1 MCASKNTKSQRLA
14 KNAKKTQKNK
24 MKQLETVGDTVGCQF
39 SRQNY
44 VTLDSKSLI
53 SKSTTLKITL
63 FLPRDFTSSLA
74 SNCFQLFHLVFL
86 CFLHF
91 LLNGVIYFF
100 EAHIY
105 LTVSFGLFII
115 FCEWFPLVPRWGC
128 IKTPYYFALPLLAL
142 SFFFFLIVLQYI
154 D

>member
-14 KNAKKTQKNK
+14 KNAKKTRWNSW
-24 MKQLETVGDTVGCQF
+24 KQLETQLDVNFLGKIMVI
-39 SRQNY
+39 
-44 VTLDSKSLI
+44 LDSKSLI

-63 FLPRDFTSSLA
+63 FLTRDFTSSLA

-91 LLNGVIYFF
+91 LLNGVIFF
-100 EAHIY
+100 IFGCKI
-105 LTVSFGLFII
+105 VWNVPFGLFII

>member
-1 MCASKNTKSQRLA
+1 MRFKKHKITTISKKC
-14 KNAKKTQKNK
+14 KKNK

-44 VTLDSKSLI
+44 VILDSKSLI

-74 SNCFQLFHLVFL
+74 SNCFQLLHLVFL
-86 CFLHF
+86 CFLHS
-91 LLNGVIYFF
+91 LLNGVI
-100 EAHIY
+100 
-105 LTVSFGLFII
+105 
-115 FCEWFPLVPRWGC
+115 FCFWVQNCLESAIWIVHHFLRVISTGSQVRLY
-128 IKTPYYFALPLLAL
+128 KNPLLFCL
-142 SFFFFLIVLQYI
+142 TTFGVIVFFFLIVLQYI